1 MTVEEREPVWDVGQ
15 TSADAP
21 VDAAWSV
28 AKPGDVPS
36 LGRPAPMPGRRAA
49 RCSGWSRVCGGD
61 HKARWGS
68 DSSFLSLPELGS
80 AGTSRI
86 FCALVG
92 TGAEHCAL
100 SRTLGSLAVHIRLGL
115 QRPSHHAHHLWVSF
129 HGCAREGWSRGDP
142 GSCDPFV
149 AFHHVTW
156 FVSRRGTGSHFPLHC
171 LSAERVVITTP
182 FPALPAPPSWYL
194 MGDKRLGG
202 LRWRALEH
210 TAKQHRSDLAWAPSK
225 WGRGLFGRVVYSNSL
240 CTCLFGLRVCTLN
253 HVPHASGSF

>member
-21 VDAAWSV
+21 VDAVWSV

-100 SRTLGSLAVHIRLGL
+100 SRTLGSLAVHICLGL
-115 QRPSHHAHHLWVSF
+115 QRPSHRAHHLWVSF

-149 AFHHVTW
+149 AFHQSCDLVCEQARYGFTLPP
-156 FVSRRGTGSHFPLHC
+156 PL
-171 LSAERVVITTP
+171 P
-182 FPALPAPPSWYL
+182 
-194 MGDKRLGG
+194 
-202 LRWRALEH
+202 
-210 TAKQHRSDLAWAPSK
+210 
-225 WGRGLFGRVVYSNSL
+225 
-240 CTCLFGLRVCTLN
+240 
-253 HVPHASGSF
+253 